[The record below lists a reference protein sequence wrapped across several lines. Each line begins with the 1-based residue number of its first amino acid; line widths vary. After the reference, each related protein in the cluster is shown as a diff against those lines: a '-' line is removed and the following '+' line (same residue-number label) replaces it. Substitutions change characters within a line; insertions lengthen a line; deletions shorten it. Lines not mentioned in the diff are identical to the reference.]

1 MNQEGWFSKLT
12 MRKEKLIDAIKE
24 SKQYEN
30 NGKT

>member
-1 MNQEGWFSKLT
+1 MNQEGWFSKLI
-12 MRKEKLIDAIKE
+12 MHKEKLIDAIKE